1 MIHVIGDVLDAAGL
15 RAAREVMADKAA
27 LAPGAKTAGWRAR
40 ARKNNLQAEDT
51 PAARAVLQRIAKA
64 LDANEV
70 FKAAARP
77 KAVVKLLLSR
87 YEPGMA
93 YGTHVDDAVIA
104 GQRTDVSFT
113 LFLADPTTY
122 EGGELVLDLTEGER
136 AFRLPAG
143 HMVVYP
149 STTLHRVEPVSRGVR
164 LAAVGWVRSLIRAAD
179 QRELL
184 FDLDR
189 VVLMLRQGQ
198 GGDEALDL
206 VLKTRG
212 NLLRRWLDD

>member
-1 MIHVIGDVLDAAGL
+1 
-15 RAAREVMADKAA
+15 
-27 LAPGAKTAGWRAR
+27 
-40 ARKNNLQAEDT
+40 
-51 PAARAVLQRIAKA
+51 
-64 LDANEV
+64 
-70 FKAAARP
+70 
-77 KAVVKLLLSR
+77 
-87 YEPGMA
+87 
-93 YGTHVDDAVIA
+93 
-104 GQRTDVSFT
+104 
-113 LFLADPTTY
+113 
-122 EGGELVLDLTEGER
+122 
-136 AFRLPAG
+136 
-143 HMVVYP
+143 
-149 STTLHRVEPVSRGVR
+149 LHRVEPVSRGVR